1 MSTILDFGLMILD
14 WKKEVAMRAM
24 PSQAPTQ
31 WNAARPGAR
40 SNRSP
45 KSEFQNKERGAAFL
59 IAIAILVILV
69 AIGTTFFSVSRL
81 ELKTA
86 TNVTNAVRVDLL
98 NDAANAIAI
107 HHLNQYFFRNPE
119 VTSQDHSYRSLFD
132 GSFVV
137 GKSWA
142 RNKKAGSTIG
152 ENSFVGEMS
161 VLQAHACLGNNVW
174 VWSGNLIGHDVS
186 MGDHC
191 FISSHVVIGGNAKV
205 GQRCFF
211 GMNATVR
218 DGIVV
223 ADECVIG
230 AQAWISKNTEA
241 SGVYAAPP
249 TAKYHKRSDEVKI

>member
-1 MSTILDFGLMILD
+1 MKKPIVIFGGSEIARAACTYFTHDSNYEVMAFTVDRAYIKEPMIRGLPVIAFEEIEQHFAPS
-14 WKKEVAMRAM
+14 EVGMFVALGYQNICRTRQAKYEAAKAKGYTLVSYICSRA
-24 PSQAPTQ
+24 
-31 WNAARPGAR
+31 
-40 SNRSP
+40 
-45 KSEFQNKERGAAFL
+45 
-59 IAIAILVILV
+59 
-69 AIGTTFFSVSRL
+69 SV
-81 ELKTA
+81 
-86 TNVTNAVRVDLL
+86 
-98 NDAANAIAI
+98 
-107 HHLNQYFFRNPE
+107 FP
-119 VTSQDHSYRSLFD
+119 
-132 GSFVV
+132 
-137 GKSWA
+137 
-142 RNKKAGSTIG
+142 GSTIG

-186 MGDHC
+186 IGDHC

-241 SGVYAAPP
+241 SGVYAALP

>member
-1 MSTILDFGLMILD
+1 MKKPIVIFGGSEIARAACTYFTHDSDYEVMAFTVDRAYI
-14 WKKEVAMRAM
+14 KEPMMRGLPVIAFEEIEQHFAPSEVGMFVALGYQNICRTRQAKYEAAKAKGYTLVSYVCSRA
-24 PSQAPTQ
+24 
-31 WNAARPGAR
+31 
-40 SNRSP
+40 
-45 KSEFQNKERGAAFL
+45 
-59 IAIAILVILV
+59 
-69 AIGTTFFSVSRL
+69 SV
-81 ELKTA
+81 
-86 TNVTNAVRVDLL
+86 
-98 NDAANAIAI
+98 
-107 HHLNQYFFRNPE
+107 FP
-119 VTSQDHSYRSLFD
+119 
-132 GSFVV
+132 
-137 GKSWA
+137 
-142 RNKKAGSTIG
+142 GSTIG

-186 MGDHC
+186 IGDHC